1 MNVNHRKP
9 RPRNRDGRVEAS
21 RGRPDLQAR
30 YERTLILARGSEM
43 IGDKVEAERFY
54 QQADHYRRLL
64 NNQAA

>member
-1 MNVNHRKP
+1 MNLNHRE
-9 RPRNRDGRVEAS
+9 RRSQNRGGRVEAP
-21 RGRPDLQAR
+21 RTPDLQAR
-30 YERTLILARGSEM
+30 YERTLTLARGSEM

>member
-1 MNVNHRKP
+1 
-9 RPRNRDGRVEAS
+9 
-21 RGRPDLQAR
+21 
-30 YERTLILARGSEM
+30 M

>member
-1 MNVNHRKP
+1 MTVNHRKL
-9 RPRNRDGRVEAS
+9 RAHDSWGRVEAPH
-21 RGRPDLQAR
+21 GRPDLQSQ

-43 IGDKVEAERFY
+43 IGDKVEAERFH